1 MGDVTRSRSIKK
13 NYIKGT
19 VSRYKRIFSNGSRM
33 GIPNI
38 QLSTWAMW
46 FCDVAITPIYPCAR
60 DRACTLALASEID
73 VASILGD
80 VEQPAYVYF
89 RCVAFLSWAYQP
101 LNGTMGSLD
110 RILWAW

>member
-1 MGDVTRSRSIKK
+1 
-13 NYIKGT
+13 
-19 VSRYKRIFSNGSRM
+19 M